1 MLMQHRQY
9 RLIALFRR
17 LDMRIHHNRN
27 SYQSGFTLIELMIS
41 LALGLIVS
49 LAAAQLFVT
58 GVSSFNLQR
67 GLGDVNENG
76 RFGLEFLVKNIRSA
90 EYARALSS
98 TSAPTDS
105 AVVIDAGALP
115 SGTAALVSNNNSINL
130 GLGASDQLV
139 VRTWVPDDV
148 NTQRDCEGNLVPA
161 GNYMVSRY
169 FLRAD
174 TPAGSASALACDG
187 GFYGVGAASVANF
200 GTDASSVV
208 LMSFVDSFQVLYGVA
223 AATTTLPQRYM
234 TSAQYA
240 ALVAPRPP
248 VVSVRVAVLVRSSES
263 IGNLPTNA
271 TNIEILDEVV
281 SASVQDAAGRS
292 ILRRLFVNTVA
303 FRNVMI

>member
-1 MLMQHRQY
+1 MSM
-9 RLIALFRR
+9 
-17 LDMRIHHNRN
+17 HNN
-27 SYQSGFTLIELMIS
+27 QSGYQSGFTLIELMIS
-41 LALGLIVS
+41 LALGLLIS
-49 LAAAQLFVT
+49 LAAIQLFVT

-90 EYARALSS
+90 EYSRALG
-98 TSAPTDS
+98 SAVASTDS
-105 AVVIDAGALP
+105 AVVVEAGDLP
-115 SGTAALVSNNNSINL
+115 SGTASLVSSDNSINL
-130 GLGASDQLV
+130 GLGESDQFV
-139 VRTWVPDDV
+139 VRTWVPEDV

-174 TPAGSASALACDG
+174 TPAGSTSALACDG
-187 GFYGVGAASVANF
+187 GYYGVGGANVTNF
-200 GTDASSVV
+200 GTDASSIV

-223 AATTTLPQRYM
+223 AASTTTPQRYM
-234 TSAQYA
+234 TSTQYA

-248 VVSVRVAVLVRSSES
+248 IVSVRIGVLVRSSDS
-263 IGNLPTNA
+263 VGNLPANTTSINVLGQTVTA
-271 TNIEILDEVV
+271 
-281 SASVQDAAGRS
+281 SAQDAAGQG